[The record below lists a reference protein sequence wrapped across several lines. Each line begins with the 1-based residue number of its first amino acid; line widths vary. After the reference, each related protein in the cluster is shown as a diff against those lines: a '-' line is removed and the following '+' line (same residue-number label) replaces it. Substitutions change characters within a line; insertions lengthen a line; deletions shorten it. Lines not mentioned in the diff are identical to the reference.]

1 MKLSCFALLLALVA
15 LPAAAADAPVARIPA
30 SEAAQHVGET
40 ATVFGVLNG
49 YRYNGVKRPTYWNID
64 GRYPDNL
71 FTAVI
76 PANHVR
82 EFPNAKPLIG
92 RVLAITGTIEL
103 YNGKPQIVL
112 TDMAQVQVAR
122 QP

>member
-1 MKLSCFALLLALVA
+1 MRVSVLALTLALLTAV
-15 LPAAAADAPVARIPA
+15 PAAAGSIPA

-40 ATVFGVLNG
+40 ATVVGVLSG
-49 YRYNGVKRPTYWNID
+49 YHYSGVKRPTFWNID
-64 GRYPDNL
+64 GAYPNNL
-71 FTAVI
+71 FTVVI
-76 PANHVR
+76 PASHVR

-92 RVLAITGTIEL
+92 RTLAITGTIEL

-112 TDMAQVQVAR
+112 TDINQVQVAR

>member
-1 MKLSCFALLLALVA
+1 MKLPCFALLFALAM
-15 LPAAAADAPVARIPA
+15 LPAAAADAPAARIPA

-40 ATVFGVLNG
+40 TTVVGVLNG
-49 YRYNGVKRPTYWNID
+49 FHFGGRRQPTYWNID

-76 PANHVR
+76 PASHAG

-103 YNGKPQIVL
+103 FNGKPQIVL
-112 TDMAQVQVAR
+112 TNINQVQVAR